1 MTYDEFI
8 QNILDTRGRFGVP
21 AGEYKERH
29 HIKPK
34 CLGGTN
40 DEANLIDL
48 YAREHFIAHQ
58 LLVNDNPTCNALH
71 YALWN
76 MANVTG
82 ITGERY
88 KLTPEEYED
97 IRKKISEKFSG
108 KNHPMYGKPGAML
121 GKHLSDDTKEKIRSK
136 SIGRKFSDDVRR
148 SLSEYWTG
156 KRVGSDNPMYG
167 KRGGDNPKAKPVYQF
182 LVDGTFVRMWRS
194 AKDVQAELGIL
205 APNITNCCNKRK
217 YNKTAGGFI
226 WRYSKEGE

>member
-8 QNILDTRGRFGVP
+8 QNILNTRGRFGVP
-21 AGEYKERH
+21 VGEYRERH

-40 DEANLIDL
+40 DETNLIDL

-58 LLVNDNPTCNALH
+58 LLVNENPMCNALH

-82 ITGERY
+82 INGKLY
-88 KLTPEEYED
+88 KLTAEEYEGV
-97 IRKKISEKFSG
+97 RKNISERFSG
-108 KNHPMYGKPGAML
+108 KNNPMYGRPGSML
-121 GKHLSDDTKEKIRSK
+121 GKHLSDDTKEKIRNK
-136 SIGRKFSDDVRR
+136 AIGRKVSDDVRR
-148 SLSEYWTG
+148 FQSEYWTG
-156 KRVGSDNPMYG
+156 KRVGENNPMYG
-167 KRGGDNPKAKPVYQF
+167 KRGGDNPKSKPVYQF
-182 LVDGTFVRMWRS
+182 LTDGTFIRMWRS
-194 AKDVQAELGIL
+194 AKDVQAELRIP